1 MTTDI
6 LDQAGQ
12 ASMDIRVAIREL
24 ILRLQTLD
32 TTCNALG
39 ILNDHGML
47 LAELD
52 QPVRD
57 IRSIQ
62 SRIILTQ
69 WPKAADY
76 AEV

>member
-1 MTTDI
+1 VTDI
-6 LDQAGQ
+6 LDQAGR
-12 ASMDIRVAIREL
+12 ATMDIKLAVREL
-24 ILRLQTLD
+24 ILRLQTMD
-32 TTCNALG
+32 MTCNALG

-52 QPVRD
+52 QPIRE

-62 SRIILTQ
+62 SKIILTQ

>member
-1 MTTDI
+1 VSTEV

-12 ASMDIRVAIREL
+12 ATMDIKLALREL

-39 ILNDHGML
+39 VLNDHGML
-47 LAELD
+47 QADLD
-52 QPVRD
+52 QSVRD
-57 IRSIQ
+57 IYRIQ
-62 SRIILTQ
+62 SKIILTQ